1 MKDYEPCFSAED
13 LREAVG
19 GVWWNGVM
27 PGVISGIGTDTR
39 LSLTGKM
46 FLALCGEN
54 FDAHDFLDRALMAGA
69 AALCVA
75 ADKVEKIPADCPVPV
90 LLVTD
95 PLEAYQ
101 ALGRFHRLRFPDLKV
116 AAVTGSVGKT
126 SVKEMLRAIFRAAC
140 DGDDEK
146 VLATAGNTNNQI
158 GVPQNLLRL
167 REWHRFA
174 VIEMGTNHPGEIA
187 PLSRTALPE
196 CAVISA
202 IAPCHLEFLGSL
214 EGVAREKSHIWDGL
228 PPGGAAVMPA
238 NCAGQGILAERAAQ
252 FRIYRFGLPAAGAEV
267 TAEYLGGDLVG
278 SRFRLHMAGRSW
290 EIQWKLSGAHQ
301 ALNAA
306 AAAATAWALGVA
318 PEVIA
323 AGLPGTTL
331 PGMRMARREAGG
343 VIYINDAYN
352 ASPESMLAA
361 FRQLAESMEPK
372 RLLLVLGD
380 MLELGAVEAAEHR
393 KMLETVRLQLPGA
406 RLLAVG
412 PRFATAAQE
421 VDPAILQAQDS
432 IAAAAMLEKLVH
444 PGDTVFLKGS
454 RGMALEN
461 ILPVECRDKH

>member
-1 MKDYEPCFSAED
+1 MSDCGPCFSAEE
-13 LREAVG
+13 LSEATG
-19 GVWWNGVM
+19 GAWWNGVA
-27 PGVISGIGTDTR
+27 PESVSGIGTDTR
-39 LSLTGKM
+39 QPLTGKL

-54 FDAHDFLDRALMAGA
+54 FDAHDFLDRALGAGA

-75 ADKVEKIPADCPVPV
+75 ADKAAKIPADCPVPV
-90 LLVTD
+90 LLVD
-95 PLEAYQ
+95 EPLEAYQ
-101 ALGRFHRLRFPDLKV
+101 ALGRRHRLRFPDLKV

-140 DGDDEK
+140 GGDEEA

-167 REWHRFA
+167 REQHRFA

-214 EGVAREKSHIWDGL
+214 EGVAREKAHIWDGL
-228 PPGGAAVMPA
+228 PPGGTAVIPA
-238 NCAGQGILAERAAQ
+238 NCPGQGILRERAAQ
-252 FRIYRFGLPAAGAEV
+252 FRICRFGLPESGAEV
-267 TAEYLGGDLVG
+267 TAEYLEGDLSG
-278 SRFRLHMAGRSW
+278 SRFRLQLAGRSW
-290 EIQWKLSGAHQ
+290 EIRWHLSGAHQ

-306 AAAATAWALGVA
+306 AAAATAWALGIA

-323 AGLPGTTL
+323 SGLPGTAL

-343 VIYINDAYN
+343 VVYLNDAYN
-352 ASPESMLAA
+352 ASPESMTAVLL
-361 FRQLAESMEPK
+361 QLAESLDPH

-380 MLELGAVEAAEHR
+380 MLELGTAEAAEHR
-393 KMLETVRLQLPGA
+393 KVLELVRSRLPGA
-406 RLLAVG
+406 RVVTVG
-412 PRFATAAQE
+412 PRFAAAAKV
-421 VDPAILQAQDS
+421 VDPSIRQVEDS
-432 IAAAAMLEKLVH
+432 GAAAGVVKALSR

-454 RGMALEN
+454 RGMVLEKAL
-461 ILPVECRDKH
+461 PDECRDHH